1 MAIRF
6 PVRFDLNSSGVDFQ
20 EISSS
25 ERDNNITKL
34 AQIYMK
40 NAPLTSNST
49 MSSANNAGVGVGDY
63 LLYAAS
69 GDFTLSGS
77 GHTYN
82 ILGFTGYPEDTFL
95 IAGGS
100 TSHKTSFRTA
110 AQTQDVSTTT
120 VDYDRLSMARNTAV
134 GSSAPSFPADHLPLY
149 WTGTELRQMTV
160 NDVDD
165 TFIKPA
171 ILRMTGDTD
180 PDYIRFP
187 FTPYTMSTSESVTD
201 YALMKDENNNRVVFQ
216 DHRANVGAY
225 TANRIPEARQ
235 QLSSINKYFLHRYNG
250 PTLGVTPLATYNSGL
265 QEMPETFFTTHMV
278 NRMAYYTRHVNDFR
292 IGYHWNDVYPNMIS
306 AGGVVESQ
314 NMGTLLLN
322 TKYTGS
328 TYQRRKVNT
337 DDYRTQEFPAFGSGE
352 NASTAPTDSSFRLKI
367 TRY

>member
-1 MAIRF
+1 MTVRF
-6 PVRFDLNSSGVDFQ
+6 PVKNTYTSSGVDFQ

-40 NAPLTSNST
+40 NLPSVINSSMT
-49 MSSANNAGVGVGDY
+49 SANNITTGAGDY
-63 LLYAAS
+63 LLIS
-69 GDFTLSGS
+69 MNGNFSLSGS
-77 GHTYN
+77 GHAYN
-82 ILGFTGYPEDTFL
+82 VLGFTGYPQDTFL

-100 TSHKTSFRTA
+100 TQHVSSFRSAGATP
-110 AQTQDVSTTT
+110 DVSTTT
-120 VDYDRLSMARNTAV
+120 VDYDRVAMARNTGV
-134 GSSAPSFPADHLPLY
+134 GSSAPGFPADHLPLY
-149 WTGTELRQMTV
+149 WTGTELRQMSVT
-160 NDVDD
+160 DIDD

-180 PDYIRFP
+180 PDYPRFS

-201 YALMKDENNNRVVFQ
+201 YTIVQDESNNRVIFQ

-225 TANRIPEARQ
+225 SANSIPEAQ
-235 QLSSINKYFLHRYNG
+235 EQKVSISKYFLHRYNG
-250 PTLGVTPLATYNSGL
+250 PTVGVTPLAAYNDGI
-265 QEMPETFFTTHMV
+265 QEMPDTFFTTHMV
-278 NRMAYYTRHVNDFR
+278 RRMAYYTRHVNDFR
-292 IGYHWNDVYPNMIS
+292 IGYHWNDVYPSMIS
-306 AGGVVESQ
+306 SGGVVESQ

-328 TYQRRKVNT
+328 TYQRRKVNI

-352 NASTAPTDSSFRLKI
+352 NASTAPTASSFRLKI